1 MSYAKS
7 AATDVRW
14 QTSSPHAFTDSPF
27 VTTVEGKNLAPPSH
41 AHSLNQDHTLPLKPP
56 GINIV
61 VSEKKDGQNKIKNVL
76 VAVDGIH
83 FTILKPGGS
92 GGMLGALERQCESG
106 ARFFPSTVWRRK
118 RTFRLSN

>member
-7 AATDVRW
+7 AATDFRW
-14 QTSSPHAFTDSPF
+14 QTSSPHALTDSPF

-41 AHSLNQDHTLPLKPP
+41 AYSLNQVHTLPLKPP

-92 GGMLGALERQCESG
+92 GGMLGAFERQCESG
-106 ARFFPSTVWRRK
+106 ARFFPSTV
-118 RTFRLSN
+118 